1 MVRPAHAV
9 AEVGAHLGG
18 EGRLADAGGA
28 VDAEEAVAGGHRRD
42 AEVGDLGAA
51 DEEAGGRQVD
61 DGRLLEAR
69 RPLLGRPAPLRQLLF
84 PNRVVVETLA
94 RQQQKLRRVL
104 LHARLRTVAY
114 RLLGV
119 LKGGAHRVAPPRAV
133 AAEQGVVKRLRKLA
147 RRRVGHRGVGLDAD
161 HVTDAR
167 ADEGGAGRL
176 RVASADDD
184 AADARGLADDRLQPV
199 RPQLV
204 QRAVS
209 VLVREERAVVGAA
222 AAAAAAGD
230 LHAVARVVQHP
241 AALGRD
247 HRQCRARRHADQHAD
262 VT

>member
-1 MVRPAHAV
+1 M
-9 AEVGAHLGG
+9 
-18 EGRLADAGGA
+18 
-28 VDAEEAVAGGHRRD
+28 AGGHGRD
-42 AEVGDLGAA
+42 AEVGDLRAA

-69 RPLLGRPAPLRQLLF
+69 APLLGRPAPLRQLLF
-84 PNRVVVETLA
+84 PDRVVVETLA
-94 RQQQKLRRVL
+94 RQQQELRRVL
-104 LHARLRTVAY
+104 LHARLRAVAD

-119 LKGGAHRVAPPRAV
+119 LEGGAHRVAPPRAV
-133 AAEQGVVKRLRKLA
+133 AAEQGVIERLRKLA
-147 RRRVGHRGVGLDAD
+147 RRRVGDGGVRLDAD

-167 ADEGGAGRL
+167 ADEGGAGGL
-176 RVASADDD
+176 RVASTDDD
-184 AADARGLADDRLQPV
+184 AADARRLADDRLQPV

-230 LHAVARVVQHP
+230 LHPVARVMQHP

-247 HRQCRARRHADQHAD
+247 HRQRRARRHADQHAD